1 MIESRQKKISPML
14 TYKGHTGRFEVDVNA
29 GVIFGRV
36 LGIRD
41 VVTFKGTHVEE
52 AKQAFFSAVDDYLT
66 FCQEQAA
73 IDSVSESA

>member
-1 MIESRQKKISPML
+1 MIESRQKKVSPML
-14 TYKGHTGRFEVDVNA
+14 TYKGYTGRFEVDVNA

-52 AKQAFFSAVDDYLT
+52 AKQSFFSAVDDYLT
-66 FCQEQAA
+66 FCQEQAV
-73 IDSVSESA
+73 IESAESA

>member
-14 TYKGHTGRFEVDVNA
+14 TYKGYTGRFEVDVNA
-29 GVIFGRV
+29 AIIFGRV

-41 VVTFKGTHVEE
+41 VVTFKGSNVEQ
-52 AKQAFFSAVDDYLT
+52 AKQSFYESVDDYLA

-73 IDSVSESA
+73 IESRAESA

>member
-14 TYKGHTGRFEVDVNA
+14 TYKGHTGRFEVDINA

-52 AKQAFFSAVDDYLT
+52 AKQAFFSAVDDYLA